1 MKNLLY
7 KEFSLCMPLQVP
19 LFLCFAFMIMIPS
32 YPYLVAGFF
41 ICNAIFYSF
50 MTAAMENDVTFSL
63 LLPVSKAQI
72 VRAKMLFVQ
81 IIQCVSLVL
90 FSGVAVLN
98 FFAHKNAGNNAGTT
112 SSLTLIGA
120 FLLLYCVFNLAFIPR
135 YYKAPHKA
143 GRIFLLSAVSVFV
156 FIAIF
161 EGFMI
166 ATEALHETVPF
177 FAFIKTYID
186 TFPTTAAAWAYQG
199 AFFAVCVLVYI
210 AANEFCYKRAKAEF
224 EMAEI

>member
-19 LFLCFAFMIMIPS
+19 LFFCFAFMLMIPS

-63 LLPVSKAQI
+63 LLPVSKAEI
-72 VRAKMLFVQ
+72 VRAKIAFVL
-81 IIQCVSLVL
+81 IIQCVSLL
-90 FSGVAVLN
+90 FFSGVATLN
-98 FFAHKNAGNNAGTT
+98 FFVNHNQGNNAGTS

-120 FLLLYCVFNLAFIPR
+120 FLLLYSVFNLSFIPR

-143 GRIFLLSAVSVFV
+143 GKIFLVSAIAVFV

-166 ATEALHETVPF
+166 TTEAVHETVPF
-177 FAFIKTYID
+177 FAWIKTYID
-186 TFPTTAAAWAYQG
+186 TFPTTPLAWAYQS
-199 AFFAVCVLVYI
+199 AFFAVCVLIYI
-210 AANEFCYKRAKAEF
+210 AANALCNKRAAAEF
-224 EMAEI
+224 DLAEI